1 MKRLGKKKIISLIMV
16 LSMVITTIF
25 SLQISNVDASTN
37 TEKAKELVSKMTLE
51 EKIGQKLMLSF
62 RSGWTMEDGT
72 KVSSVQNINDE
83 IYKIIGEYD
92 IGSVILF
99 AANFNADAT
108 VNVELTDGLQ
118 RAAMDKDLGK
128 NNIPLLI
135 AADQEGGIVYRLTGG
150 DGFTR

>member
-99 AANFNADAT
+99 AAI
-108 VNVELTDGLQ
+108 LMQMQL
-118 RAAMDKDLGK
+118 
-128 NNIPLLI
+128 
-135 AADQEGGIVYRLTGG
+135 
-150 DGFTR
+150 